1 MMLHT
6 ACVRSN
12 SPEWRVAMANWSLV
26 LLTHYMDIL
35 TGKWVFKVKKKTFG
49 SIERHII
56 RLMANVFHQYE
67 GFDYT
72 NF

>member
-1 MMLHT
+1 
-6 ACVRSN
+6 
-12 SPEWRVAMANWSLV
+12 MANWLLV

-35 TGKWVFKVKKKTFG
+35 TGKWVFKVKKKSTYGSIG
-49 SIERHII
+49 SIEHYRV

-67 GFDYT
+67 EFDYT